1 MVGIMKLW
9 TSLHMT
15 FLCMA
20 LLSVLGGFKE
30 NRVPGDEAGL
40 GTKGGELLC
49 LFLDN
54 LFHLISI
61 SGDERLI
68 EECWGSPNI
77 RDCAKKC
84 STTLKCGNM
93 NRTCCWTYC
102 GNICWKPIKTNARHL
117 KP

>member
-30 NRVPGDEAGL
+30 NRVP
-40 GTKGGELLC
+40 
-49 LFLDN
+49 
-54 LFHLISI
+54 
-61 SGDERLI
+61 GDERLI